1 MDYINQ
7 LLVLERLCC
16 RIKQGKTGST
26 SKLAQCLHMETRTLQ
41 RRLEDLRSL
50 GAIIK
55 YDNIQCTFYFAN
67 EFELS
72 LTITA
77 KDTQTVTN
85 QEQV

>member
-7 LLVLERLCC
+7 LLALERLCS
-16 RIKQGKTGST
+16 RIKQGKTGSLN
-26 SKLAQCLHMETRTLQ
+26 KLAQCLHMGERTLQ

-50 GAIIK
+50 GAIIQ
-55 YDNIQCTFYFAN
+55 YDKIQCTFYFAN

-77 KDTQTVTN
+77 KDTQPGTN
-85 QEQV
+85 KN